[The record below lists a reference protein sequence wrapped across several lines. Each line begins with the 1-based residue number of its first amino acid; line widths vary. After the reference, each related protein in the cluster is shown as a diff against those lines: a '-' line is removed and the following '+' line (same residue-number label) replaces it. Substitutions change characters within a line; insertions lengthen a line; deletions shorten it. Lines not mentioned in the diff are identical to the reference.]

1 MMDVEVSDKPNFS
14 CGDDDDNLFVS
25 CEDFEF
31 EDDDDNDDD
40 DDHIPLSPGFPRIS
54 SLGTCSNKGGASVE
68 KKPTTP
74 GSVKRLFDNSNSN
87 SLHIFVNKSN
97 VSYDDQNKD
106 EDDIHMSDII
116 KRPGKSTDKPFSS
129 LKKDTASLEK
139 SFEDCKRKNQVEE
152 KRLKSIRRD
161 IEECSRELEN

>member
-1 MMDVEVSDKPNFS
+1 MMDVVAS
-14 CGDDDDNLFVS
+14 GDDDGKEPVS
-25 CEDFEF
+25 CEDFESQ
-31 EDDDDNDDD
+31 DNDDD
-40 DDHIPLSPGFPRIS
+40 HDDDDGTPLTPRFSGIS
-54 SLGTCSNKGGASVE
+54 NLRTCSSKLDTATL
-68 KKPTTP
+68 P
-74 GSVKRLFDNSNSN
+74 VKRLFDNSNS
-87 SLHIFVNKSN
+87 LHIFVKKSN